1 MATSIIK
8 NTPRVLQKGNNTFSV
23 VVGGYITG
31 SGNYVETFIPCL
43 LDKGISSATLTTLS
57 GVNCYTPSGVLTL
70 SNFDTSY
77 GSFGIRNNGFSAE
90 FKFNT
95 TQTPNM
101 PCTLNIQFSVT
112 FA

>member
-8 NTPRVLQKGNNTFSV
+8 DTPKVLRKGNNTFNV
-23 VVGGYITG
+23 IVGGYITG
-31 SGNYVETFIPCL
+31 SGNYVSTFIPCL
-43 LDKGISSATLTTLS
+43 LDKGISSATLKTFS

-70 SNFDTSY
+70 SSFDTSY
-77 GSFGIRNNGFSAE
+77 SGFNIMNNGFSAE
-90 FKFNT
+90 FKFNST
-95 TQTPNM
+95 HTPNI

>member
-8 NTPRVLQKGNNTFSV
+8 DTPKVLRKGNNTFNV
-23 VVGGYITG
+23 VVGAHISG
-31 SGNYVETFIPCL
+31 SGNYVSTFIPCL
-43 LDKGISSATLTTLS
+43 LDKSISSATLVTLA
-57 GVNCYTPSGVLTL
+57 GAICYTPSTVLTL

-77 GSFGIRNNGFSAE
+77 GTFDIRNNGFSAE

-95 TQTPNM
+95 TQTPNI
-101 PCTLNIQFSVT
+101 PCTLNIQFTVK